1 MSNDEK
7 ILKSAQCKIDKM
19 VYRLKHRF
27 LTGWFRLLYS
37 LRIKWK
43 IYYASHLAQIVIW
56 FFQIRILLLLHSP
69 VSSHANFTVFASK
82 SVPRFL
88 HLKFR
93 YLRTPLQRKYQS
105 AHTQK
110 NLSITT
116 KLHRVFFT
124 ERDVILLVFLFLD
137 TESLQDI
144 TDAEDKLMCLH
155 STASKIINNISTMP
169 MAQNI
174 LRMCADDSDQQG
186 TCYWLCK
193 TEQAGGAMVFSDN
206 GNC

>member
-1 MSNDEK
+1 MS
-7 ILKSAQCKIDKM
+7 
-19 VYRLKHRF
+19 YHFKHRF
-27 LTGWFRLLYS
+27 LGGWLRLLYS

-82 SVPRFL
+82 SVPRFS

-105 AHTQK
+105 AHVQK

-116 KLHRVFFT
+116 ETSYSFLQ
-124 ERDVILLVFLFLD
+124 RDVILLVFLFLD

-169 MAQNI
+169 MVQNI
-174 LRMCADDSDQQG
+174 LRMCADDWSTG
-186 TCYWLCK
+186 HLLL
-193 TEQAGGAMVFSDN
+193 AM
-206 GNC
+206 

>member
-1 MSNDEK
+1 MRMRRK
-7 ILKSAQCKIDKM
+7 I
-19 VYRLKHRF
+19 
-27 LTGWFRLLYS
+27 
-37 LRIKWK
+37 
-43 IYYASHLAQIVIW
+43 
-56 FFQIRILLLLHSP
+56 FQ
-69 VSSHANFTVFASK
+69 
-82 SVPRFL
+82 
-88 HLKFR
+88 
-93 YLRTPLQRKYQS
+93 LQR
-105 AHTQK
+105 
-110 NLSITT
+110 NFIEF
-116 KLHRVFFT
+116 FFT

-169 MAQNI
+169 MVQNI